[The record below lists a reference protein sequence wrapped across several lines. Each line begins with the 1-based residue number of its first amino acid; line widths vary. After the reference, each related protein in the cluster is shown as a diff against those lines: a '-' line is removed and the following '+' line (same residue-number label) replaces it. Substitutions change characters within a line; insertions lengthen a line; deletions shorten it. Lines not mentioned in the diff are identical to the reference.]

1 MVAVAKKWGNSLAV
15 RIPKDIAKT
24 LKIEDNTKIELKVDG
39 KVLII
44 EPKEELSLDDLV
56 SKIDEKNLHD
66 EIETVRV
73 GREEW

>member
-24 LKIEDNTKIELKVDG
+24 LNIENNSKIELKVDG
-39 KVLII
+39 GVLII
-44 EPKEELSLDDLV
+44 EPKKELSLDDLV
-56 SKIDEKNLHD
+56 SKIDDKNLHD

>member
-24 LKIEDNTKIELKVDG
+24 LNIEDNSKIELKVDG
-39 KVLII
+39 GVLII
-44 EPKEELSLDDLV
+44 EPKEELNLDDLV
-56 SKIDEKNLHD
+56 SKIDDKNLHD